1 MLPPPPPPVPSVP
14 ELPDATPEVPEDVA
28 ARSATDRKV
37 VKVSLIA
44 DRALPAAGR
53 VGVLW
58 IPEEAR
64 PMVPPV
70 PELPDATPE
79 VPDVLV
85 LGVGS
90 TQPVLLPET
99 VEARTAAACT
109 TAVGA
114 AGLTPVG
121 PKWFWVFE
129 FKTAGGIG

>member
-1 MLPPPPPPVPSVP
+1 VPSVP

-28 ARSATDRKV
+28 VRSATDRKV

-114 AGLTPVG
+114 VGAAGLTPVG

>member
-1 MLPPPPPPVPSVP
+1 MPPPTVPSVP
-14 ELPDATPEVPEDVA
+14 ELPDATPDVPDVPVRA
-28 ARSATDRKV
+28 PTDRRV
-37 VKVSLIA
+37 VNVSSIPERMLSPT
-44 DRALPAAGR
+44 DPGGGGR

-58 IPEEAR
+58 
-64 PMVPPV
+64 M
-70 PELPDATPE
+70 
-79 VPDVLV
+79 PDVLV

-109 TAVGA
+109 TAAGAVGA